1 MNGVIVLQGGG
12 PFVRNDALD
21 AEVLSGV
28 DGYVA
33 ILPTADAFENPELL
47 IAESRNWAHRLGVKT
62 KACRLFTRADA
73 SDAALVRV
81 ISDAA
86 AVYIVGD
93 SPMHLR
99 STLIDTP
106 SLDAIRK
113 LTSSR
118 LVVATGGSASAL
130 CDPMVD
136 PRGGAYTI
144 GLGVVSEM
152 ALISES
158 ESWSPERLARSRALA
173 NVTVVE
179 IPTGAALI
187 YRQCGWHHYGN
198 VIVHGELPARV

>member
-12 PFVRNDALD
+12 PFVENDSLD
-21 AEVLSGV
+21 AEVLSGI

-47 IAESRNWAHRLGVKT
+47 IAESDKWANRLGIKT

-81 ISDAA
+81 ISGAA

-93 SPMHLR
+93 SPMHLK

-113 LTSSR
+113 LAGGR
-118 LVVATGGSASAL
+118 LVVATGGSAAAL

-136 PRGGAYTI
+136 PRGGAYTL
-144 GLGVVSEM
+144 GLGVVGGM
-152 ALISES
+152 ALITES
-158 ESWSPERLARSRALA
+158 ELWSPERLARSRSLA

-179 IPTGAALI
+179 IPTGAALM
-187 YRQCGWHHYGN
+187 YRQLAWHHYGN
-198 VIVHGELPARV
+198 VVVHGELPTRV

>member
-12 PFVRNDALD
+12 PFIRNDTLD
-21 AEVLSGV
+21 AEVLSGL

-47 IAESRNWAHRLGVKT
+47 LVESSNWARRLDVKIQ
-62 KACRLFTRADA
+62 ACRLFTRTDA
-73 SDAALVRV
+73 SDVALIRV

-93 SPMHLR
+93 SPMHLK

-106 SLDAIRK
+106 ALDAIRH
-113 LTSSR
+113 LASSR
-118 LVVATGGSASAL
+118 IVVATGGSAAAL

-136 PRGGAYTI
+136 PRGGAYTL
-144 GLGVVSEM
+144 GLGVVGEM

-158 ESWSPERLARSRALA
+158 ESWSPERLARSRSLA

-179 IPTGAALI
+179 LPTGAALI
-187 YRQCGWHHYGN
+187 QRQLEWHHYGN
-198 VIVHGELPARV
+198 VIVHGELPTLV

>member
-21 AEVLSGV
+21 AEMLSGI

-47 IAESRNWAHRLGVKT
+47 IAESGKWAHRLGVKT
-62 KACRLFTRADA
+62 KVCRLFTRTDA
-73 SDAALVRV
+73 SDPALVGV
-81 ISDAA
+81 ISGAA

-93 SPMHLR
+93 SPMHLK
-99 STLIDTP
+99 STLIETP

-113 LTSSR
+113 LAGSR

-179 IPTGAALI
+179 VPTGAALI
-187 YRQCGWHHYGN
+187 YRQLGWRHYGD

>member
-12 PFVRNDALD
+12 PFVRNDPLD
-21 AEVLSGV
+21 MEVLSSI

-33 ILPTADAFENPELL
+33 ILPTADAFENPEILV
-47 IAESRNWAHRLGVKT
+47 AESDKWAHRLGVKT
-62 KACRLFTRADA
+62 KVCRLFTRADA
-73 SDAALVRV
+73 SDPALVRM
-81 ISDAA
+81 ISGAA

-93 SPMHLR
+93 SPMHLK

-106 SLDAIRK
+106 ALDAIRE
-113 LTSSR
+113 LASSR
-118 LVVATGGSASAL
+118 LVVATGGSAAAL

-136 PRGGAYTI
+136 PRGGAYTL

-158 ESWSPERLARSRALA
+158 ELWSPERLARSRSLA

-187 YRQCGWHHYGN
+187 RRQLDWHHYGN
-198 VIVHGELPARV
+198 IIVHGPLPQ